1 MRDDKNIV
9 TDNQDN
15 KIKISQV
22 ITIGGAFMGF
32 VIGSS
37 FASGQECLQ
46 YFTGHGVLGSIGAG
60 VIALLLYVW
69 FVSVIVEDGRYLK
82 LHNSGKMFNFY
93 LGKYIGFV
101 LEWFTPIM
109 LFFVYSMMIS
119 ASGSTFEEYYGINS
133 NIGRAAMII
142 ASLATVLLGLDKLVK
157 IVGRI
162 APVLLIVTIIIG
174 IISIAN
180 NPGGIANADS
190 QLQEIKVHSNFENW
204 ALSGFM
210 YGAYTVTGVVPYL
223 ADIGKSASTNK
234 KNSLLGGLFGGGA
247 FLIAVMILNFGLLAN
262 IKVVANLEIPSLYV
276 EDSISPVF
284 GAVFS
289 VLLLLGIYTTAVPMM
304 YTVCNKISSDSHSK
318 AYKITAI
325 VTAIVSIFGGQL
337 SFSTMIS
344 IIYPISGYAG
354 IVIFI
359 GILYTKYI
367 KKKKYEDFDENDT
380 LVRHI

>member
-119 ASGSTFEEYYGINS
+119 ASGSTFEEYYGINN

-276 EDSISPVF
+276 ADSISPVF

>member
-1 MRDDKNIV
+1 MRDDKNII
-9 TDNQDN
+9 TDNQEN
-15 KIKISQV
+15 KIKISRV

-133 NIGRAAMII
+133 SIGRAAMII

-276 EDSISPVF
+276 ADSISPVF

>member
-1 MRDDKNIV
+1 
-9 TDNQDN
+9 
-15 KIKISQV
+15 
-22 ITIGGAFMGF
+22 
-32 VIGSS
+32 
-37 FASGQECLQ
+37 
-46 YFTGHGVLGSIGAG
+46 
-60 VIALLLYVW
+60 
-69 FVSVIVEDGRYLK
+69 
-82 LHNSGKMFNFY
+82 
-93 LGKYIGFV
+93 
-101 LEWFTPIM
+101 
-109 LFFVYSMMIS
+109 MMIS

-133 NIGRAAMII
+133 NIGRAVMII

-190 QLQEIKVHSNFENW
+190 RLQEVKVHSNFENW

-276 EDSISPVF
+276 ADSISPVF